1 MEPEEFT
8 RSYFWTD
15 LLKRHD
21 SRSAGARSG
30 FFLSDSTFRITYS
43 KRMITGYDPET
54 KTLTTG
60 ITDLLNFGW
69 LPDSLVPSDTP
80 LNIHARQRVHS
91 AFQRSMVRNGWQ
103 KEISV
108 SLDLEVMGIRFRIRG
123 RLDLILES
131 SDSTKIIEVKTIDE
145 KPDFTD
151 PLRSRRN
158 NTLQLYFYAMAL
170 SSERGLTPDSISSS
184 LVFLSMDTREP
195 EAHYFPIDLSDDE
208 LKKSWM
214 HHLRDTAEFLKAEDA
229 RKNIQISALK
239 GFQFPYDSMRP
250 GQQEIL
256 SDVRNCI
263 DNRGYLMM
271 QAPTG
276 TGKTAAVLTGA
287 IGKTLPGRLTLFFLT
302 AKNTHKSIVLQTLRI
317 IIDKG
322 VPLRGIFI
330 TARSE
335 ICHRGRPRCFP
346 DDCPYAVDFRDKI
359 HESGV
364 IKELLDLQ
372 IIDPD
377 VLMDSAEHAGVCAFE
392 LGLCLATQC
401 DIVVCDYNYVFDPH
415 VFLKRFFLERNTSEM
430 CSLLID
436 EAANL
441 PSRARDYYS
450 PEIKRSWIEEL
461 LGDRS
466 CPVKR
471 RKLLRPWI
479 EGFKEWT
486 ILLEDSGE
494 DEIELP
500 PDTEIP
506 LHTDG
511 WIRQISELRD
521 PPESLREMF
530 KAIIDFSK
538 ISGVSDKRFHL
549 LIRSEN
555 ADHILQWF
563 CTDPSLF
570 LRERLE
576 SCHSSIAF
584 SATLTPFDHFRY
596 ILGFPDED
604 RTVSREI
611 AWPFPRENLGV
622 WISPEVDT
630 RYKTRR
636 QSASLLTRRITE
648 IYSAMPGTWLV
659 FFPSYLYLELIA
671 DHLKESAVPL
681 LIQTP
686 RMSREDRAEFIER
699 IESENQLVLTVSGG
713 VFSEGIDLHSE
724 NLLGAIIVGP
734 SLPGMNLR
742 MKLLS
747 ESYSHRGLDAF
758 IHTWAIP
765 GMVRVIQAAGRL
777 IRNRTERKTLVLIG
791 RRFTKYPYIGLL
803 PEHWFRDGSI
813 QLLSG
818 GIKHISDFLSK

>member
-1 MEPEEFT
+1 
-8 RSYFWTD
+8 
-15 LLKRHD
+15 
-21 SRSAGARSG
+21 
-30 FFLSDSTFRITYS
+30 
-43 KRMITGYDPET
+43 MITGYDPEA

-60 ITDLLNFGW
+60 ITNLLNFGW
-69 LPDSLVPSDTP
+69 LPDSLVPSSNP

-91 AFQRSMVRNGWQ
+91 VFQRSMVRNGWQ

-108 SLDLEVMGIRFRIRG
+108 SLDLDVMGIRFHIRG

-131 SDSTKIIEVKTIDE
+131 DDSIAILEVKTIDE

-170 SSERGLTPDSISSS
+170 STERGLSLDSISAS
-184 LVFLSMDTREP
+184 LVYLSMDSKEP
-195 EAHYFPIDLSDDE
+195 EAHYFQIDLSDDE
-208 LKKSWM
+208 LEKSWLD
-214 HHLRDTAEFLKAEDA
+214 HLRDTAEFLIAEDV
-229 RKNIQISALK
+229 RKDTQISALN

-250 GQQEIL
+250 GQQEIQ
-256 SDVRNCI
+256 SDVRNCL
-263 DNRGYLMM
+263 DNRGYLMI

-287 IGKTLPGRLTLFFLT
+287 ILQTLPVRLTLFFLT
-302 AKNTHKSIVLQTLRI
+302 AKNTHKSIVLQTLRL

-346 DDCPYAVDFRDKI
+346 DDCPYATDFRNKI
-359 HESGV
+359 HGSGV
-364 IKELLDLQ
+364 MKKLLDLQ
-372 IIDPD
+372 VIGSD
-377 VLMDSAEHAGVCAFE
+377 VLTSMAEYAGVCAFE

-401 DIVVCDYNYVFDPH
+401 DIVICDYNYVFDPH
-415 VFLKRFFLERNTSEM
+415 VFLKRFFLERNTAEM

-450 PEIKRSWIEEL
+450 PEIKLSWIKEL
-461 LGDRS
+461 SEDGS
-466 CPVKR
+466 CSVKR
-471 RKLLRPWI
+471 RKLLSPWVD
-479 EGFKEWT
+479 GFEEWT
-486 ILLEDSGE
+486 VLLENTGK

-500 PDTEIP
+500 SDTQIP
-506 LHTDG
+506 LRTDN
-511 WIRQISELRD
+511 WIRHISELRD

-530 KAIIDFSK
+530 KAILDFSK
-538 ISGVSDKRFHL
+538 ISGVSDKRYHL
-549 LIRSEN
+549 LIRSE
-555 ADHILQWF
+555 DGDYILQWF

-570 LRERLE
+570 LWERLE
-576 SCHSSIAF
+576 NCYSSIAF

-604 RTVSREI
+604 RTVSRKI
-611 AWPFPRENLGV
+611 AWPFPSENLGV
-622 WISPEVDT
+622 WICPEVDT
-630 RYKTRR
+630 RYRSRR

-659 FFPSYLYLELIA
+659 FFPSYHYLELIA
-671 DHLKESAVPL
+671 DHLRECSVPL

-686 RMSREDRAEFIER
+686 RMSREDRSEFIER

-713 VFSEGIDLHSE
+713 VFSEGIDLRSE
-724 NLLGAIIVGP
+724 NLLGAIIIGP

-747 ESYSHRGLDAF
+747 ESYSRRGLSAF

-777 IRNRTERKTLVLIG
+777 IRNSIERKALVLIG

-803 PEHWFRDGSI
+803 PEHWFKDGSI
-813 QLLSG
+813 QLLCG
-818 GIKHISDFLSK
+818 GVSRISDFLRKGKGGAKAPP

>member
-1 MEPEEFT
+1 
-8 RSYFWTD
+8 
-15 LLKRHD
+15 
-21 SRSAGARSG
+21 
-30 FFLSDSTFRITYS
+30 
-43 KRMITGYDPET
+43 MITGYDPEA
-54 KTLTTG
+54 KTFTTG
-60 ITDLLNFGW
+60 IGDLLNFGW
-69 LPDSLVPSDTP
+69 LPDSLVPSDNP

-91 AFQRSMVRNGWQ
+91 AFQRNMLRNGWQ

-108 SLDLEVMGIRFRIRG
+108 SLDLDIMGIRFRIRG

-131 SDSTKIIEVKTIDE
+131 DGSVEVLEIKTLDV
-145 KPDFTD
+145 KPNFTD
-151 PLRSRRN
+151 PIRCRKQN
-158 NTLQLYFYAMAL
+158 ALQLFFYAKAL
-170 SSERGLTPDSISSS
+170 SSGRGLELDSISAS
-184 LVFLSMDTREP
+184 LVFLSMDSKEP

-208 LKKSWM
+208 LQKSWLN
-214 HHLRDTAEFLKAEDA
+214 HLGDTAEFLIAEDA
-229 RKNIQISALK
+229 RKNIQISALEE
-239 GFQFPYDSMRP
+239 FRFPYDSLRP

-256 SDVRNCI
+256 SDVSNCI
-263 DNRGYLMM
+263 ENKGYLMM

-287 IGKTLPGRLTLFFLT
+287 IRKTFPGRLTLFFLT
-302 AKNTHKSIVLQTLRI
+302 AKNTHKFIVLETLKI

-330 TARSE
+330 TARSDV
-335 ICHRGRPRCFP
+335 CHRSRSRCFP
-346 DDCPYAVDFRDKI
+346 DDCPYAADFRKRI
-359 HESGV
+359 HGSGV
-364 IKELLDLQ
+364 MRKLLDLQ
-372 IIDPD
+372 IIGPD
-377 VLMDSAEHAGVCAFE
+377 ILTTMAEHAGVCAFE

-401 DIVVCDYNYVFDPH
+401 DIVICDYNYVFDPH
-415 VFLKRFFLERNTSEM
+415 VFLKRFFLERNTAET
-430 CSLLID
+430 CVLLID

-450 PEIKRSWIEEL
+450 PEIKLSWIEEL
-461 LGDRS
+461 LGDDS
-466 CPVKR
+466 CPVGR

-479 EGFKEWT
+479 EGFGEWM
-486 ILLEDSGE
+486 LLLKNSGE

-506 LHTDG
+506 LHTDS
-511 WIRQISELRD
+511 WIRQIIELRD

-530 KAIIDFSK
+530 RAIIDFSK
-538 ISGVSDKRFHL
+538 ISGVSDNRFHL

-555 ADHILQWF
+555 GNHILQWF

-570 LRERLE
+570 LWERLE

-596 ILGFPDED
+596 LLGFPDD
-604 RTVSREI
+604 NKTVSRKI
-611 AWPFPRENLGV
+611 DWPFPGENLGV

-630 RYKTRR
+630 RYRSRK
-636 QSASLLTRRITE
+636 QSASLLSSRIIE
-648 IYSAMPGTWLV
+648 IYSLMPGTWLV
-659 FFPSYLYLELIA
+659 FFPSYVYLELIA
-671 DHLKESAVPL
+671 DHLKDSAVPL

-686 RMSREDRAEFIER
+686 RMTREDRAGFIER
-699 IESENQLVLTVSGG
+699 IESENQLVLTVTGG
-713 VFSEGIDLHSE
+713 VFSEGIDLRSE

-747 ESYSHRGLDAF
+747 ESFNVRGLDAF

-777 IRNRTERKTLVLIG
+777 IRNRIERKALVLIG
-791 RRFTKYPYIGLL
+791 RRFTKYPYLGLL

-813 QLLSG
+813 QMLCSG
-818 GIKHISDFLSK
+818 VSRIADFLRKGKGGAEAPP